1 MTGCCGCVRSNMTT
15 KARKI
20 TSPSRMPSKPSG
32 PDCMHGFS
40 FGYSHQCL
48 KGISN
53 WYEAKALTKSVD

>member
-1 MTGCCGCVRSNMTT
+1 MTT

-53 WYEAKALTKSVD
+53 WYEAKVLTKSMD